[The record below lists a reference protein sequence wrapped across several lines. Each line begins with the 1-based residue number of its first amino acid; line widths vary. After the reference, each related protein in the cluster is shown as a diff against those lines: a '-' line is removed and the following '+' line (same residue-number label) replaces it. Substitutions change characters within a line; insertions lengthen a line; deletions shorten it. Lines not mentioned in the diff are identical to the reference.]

1 MDGVTTVLAS
11 NANLDTVMILLTVQ
25 DALLVGQEESAIA
38 MCHKTK
44 QGAETV
50 LQPCSYG
57 VFRYFN
63 TPRNYYCL
71 FK

>member
-11 NANLDTVMILLTVQ
+11 NADLDTVMILLTVQ

-44 QGAETV
+44 QGTETF
-50 LQPCSYG
+50 LSKINKFGHIWISLYM
-57 VFRYFN
+57 FASHYF
-63 TPRNYYCL
+63 
-71 FK
+71 